1 MSISSDTRHLHITF
15 YIDPIENPAK
25 SRAEGRPIYEE
36 REMVEIKFV
45 GDTKR
50 ILVAPAHEKCARDPS
65 TGKWASYA
73 QIYHRHYDAFRTG
86 EKAKGEGTPIEEL
99 TFINAARRAEL
110 KALNIHTAEAL
121 SQLEG
126 PNLAT
131 LGMFG
136 RELKDKAK
144 TYIDKATD
152 AALAN
157 MLVEDNARLRQRLEA
172 FEARERERAQ
182 VQQSPEHQIPVPGK
196 QTQQSQDKPKSGQAR

>member
-1 MSISSDTRHLHITF
+1 MSASGDTRHLHITF

-50 ILVAPAHEKCARDPS
+50 ILVALAHEKCTRDPA

-73 QIYHRHYDAFRTG
+73 EIYHRHYDAFRTG

-110 KALNIHTAEAL
+110 KALNIHTVEAL
-121 SQLEG
+121 SLLEG
-126 PNLAT
+126 SNLAN

-136 RELKDKAK
+136 RELKEKAK

-152 AALAN
+152 SALAD
-157 MLVEDNARLRQRLEA
+157 MLIEENAKLLKRLEA
-172 FEARERERAQ
+172 LEA
-182 VQQSPEHQIPVPGK
+182 QQQGQPQNGQGPAT
-196 QTQQSQDKPKSGQAR
+196 QTPASAIKVSVRKPT